1 MDLLK
6 ACVSNICCPNTLWLP
21 SINLKLNTCFHS
33 SVSFFP
39 MFQKLVINFKI
50 PFNLHLFLFF
60 NWHHIVTFLWSQK
73 FVFFKMLTKYYQFN
87 CREINIYNANTV
99 LKHRVQYQSNEYL
112 IKFWNAQLFENI
124 ENSLFILFRIPWKLK
139 KYETK
144 SSSFDRKVDQWSP
157 WVMNS
162 PRPNSG
168 NGVMKGSNAWW

>member
-1 MDLLK
+1 
-6 ACVSNICCPNTLWLP
+6 
-21 SINLKLNTCFHS
+21 
-33 SVSFFP
+33 
-39 MFQKLVINFKI
+39 MFQKLVIIFKI

-73 FVFFKMLTKYYQFN
+73 FVFSKCWQNITNSIAEKLTSVMQTQCFN
-87 CREINIYNANTV
+87 FSKS